1 MIEGL
6 KPYPEYKDSG
16 QLWLGDVSLHWA
28 PLPNRALFDEV
39 KDKNHPDAEML
50 SVTIKRG
57 ILPQKELLA
66 GTSKKDS
73 SNSNKSAYK
82 LLCPGDIAYNKMRA
96 WQGAF
101 GRSDY
106 RGIISPAYVVIRPRE
121 DASSRFFH
129 HLYRTPTFAKE
140 AERWS
145 YGIASDMWSLRPEH
159 FKVIGSVLPPPEEQA
174 AIVRFLNHANRKID
188 RFIHTKRKLIALLNG
203 QRQSIIHRAV
213 TQGISPDVPMKPSGV
228 DWLGDI
234 PKHWD
239 VLRAKYLFR
248 EIDERSKT
256 GKEEML
262 SVSHITGVTPRSEKN
277 ITMFKAASNIGHKVC
292 RPGDLAINTMWAW
305 MAALGFSNHLG
316 VISPAYA
323 VYRQQKPERLLS
335 SYGDLLLRTETYKAN
350 YLSRSTGIRASR
362 LRLYPEQFL
371 RIPILVPP
379 KSEQEAIVHQLEGE
393 TRTLDA
399 GIDRASREIK
409 FMQEF
414 RTRLTADIVTGK
426 LDVREA
432 AKDLP
437 DLSETVETASEADMP
452 GDEFLEESE
461 LEEVNE

>member
-1 MIEGL
+1 
-6 KPYPEYKDSG
+6 
-16 QLWLGDVSLHWA
+16 
-28 PLPNRALFDEV
+28 
-39 KDKNHPDAEML
+39 
-50 SVTIKRG
+50 
-57 ILPQKELLA
+57 
-66 GTSKKDS
+66 
-73 SNSNKSAYK
+73 
-82 LLCPGDIAYNKMRA
+82 
-96 WQGAF
+96 
-101 GRSDY
+101 
-106 RGIISPAYVVIRPRE
+106 
-121 DASSRFFH
+121 
-129 HLYRTPTFAKE
+129 
-140 AERWS
+140 
-145 YGIASDMWSLRPEH
+145 
-159 FKVIGSVLPPPEEQA
+159 
-174 AIVRFLNHANRKID
+174 
-188 RFIHTKRKLIALLNG
+188 
-203 QRQSIIHRAV
+203 
-213 TQGISPDVPMKPSGV
+213 
-228 DWLGDI
+228 
-234 PKHWD
+234 
-239 VLRAKYLFR
+239 
-248 EIDERSKT
+248 
-256 GKEEML
+256 ML